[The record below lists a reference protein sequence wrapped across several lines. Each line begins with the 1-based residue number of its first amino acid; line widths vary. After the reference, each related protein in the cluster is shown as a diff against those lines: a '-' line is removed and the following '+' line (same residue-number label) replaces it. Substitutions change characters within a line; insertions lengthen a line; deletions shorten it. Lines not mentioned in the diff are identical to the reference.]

1 MRLEAVEQVDVE
13 VQGLASSQKA
23 SRSEGEAAWWMWVR
37 VLGKGVELG
46 LAGESW
52 WGSIR
57 CFGRSCPNLG
67 SGGWGG

>member
-46 LAGESW
+46 LAGES
-52 WGSIR
+52 
-57 CFGRSCPNLG
+57 
-67 SGGWGG
+67 